1 LRQVSQKFCGPPKS
15 QPPRYQYLDWSRRL
29 VLTGGLMSYAPRLA
43 DVYRQAGIYVG
54 RIPGA
59 PRQNGSEFTT
69 AKEVAEATLYFA
81 AAKTS
86 ALTG

>member
-1 LRQVSQKFCGPPKS
+1 
-15 QPPRYQYLDWSRRL
+15 
-29 VLTGGLMSYAPRLA
+29 MSYAPRLA

-54 RIPGA
+54 RIPG
-59 PRQNGSEFTT
+59 RQVEMVDGEFTT

-86 ALTG
+86 ALTVGRFVNQGWFME